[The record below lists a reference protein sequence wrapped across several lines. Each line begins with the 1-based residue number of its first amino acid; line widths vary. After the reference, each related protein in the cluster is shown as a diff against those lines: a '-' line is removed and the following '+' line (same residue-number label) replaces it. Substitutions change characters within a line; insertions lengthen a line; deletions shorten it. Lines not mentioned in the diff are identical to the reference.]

1 MKARLWVVGQLVGAV
16 NGFPFTTESD
26 QEGFEQAFHAVLG
39 SSAASSATSF
49 TRTTAGGTASTLP
62 MFFPFLVAAP
72 ICKARPKL
80 PSFTSE
86 YLVRIPVQ
94 IL

>member
-16 NGFPFTTESD
+16 NESD

-62 MFFPFLVAAP
+62 MFFPFLAAAP

>member
-1 MKARLWVVGQLVGAV
+1 MKARLWVVGQLVGAM

-49 TRTTAGGTASTLP
+49 TRTTADGTASTLP
-62 MFFPFLVAAP
+62 MFFPFLAAAL

-80 PSFTSE
+80 PSFASE
-86 YLVRIPVQ
+86 YLVRKLVQ